1 MKIKSIALAVTLAI
15 GSVNVAMANDTSSGI
30 RGNVISP
37 AGQVIPNAKVE
48 IVHVPSGTRSN
59 ATTNESG
66 AFSSMGLRVGGPYNI
81 TITSDQGV
89 KTYNNIY
96 LSLDNT
102 LRLTAQV
109 EPVQQIERIAVTG
122 SAILSGSNTGSSSYF
137 SADDIANAPS
147 FNRDLKDI
155 VRNNPLAVLSSKDG
169 ELSVA
174 GTNPRFNS
182 ISVDGIAQ
190 NDDFGLNANGYP
202 TTRSPISL
210 EAIDQVTIDVSP
222 FNAKDS
228 GFQGAKINAVTKSGS
243 NELFGSVFYE
253 TQNDSLAGTPNDGSR
268 DIDLQ
273 FDETTY
279 GATLGGAIV
288 KDKLFYFVS
297 YEYYDATSPIEYGPA
312 GSGAPNPTEANL
324 ADFNEVVRI
333 ARDVY
338 GVDAG
343 GWNIAPVTDDEKLLL
358 KLDWNI
364 SDEHRAAF
372 TYQYAK
378 GNRTSNQSSSDS
390 ELRLSSHWYNRVE
403 ELNNYAFKLYSDWTP
418 DLSTQLSLTYI
429 DNPTTQAS
437 FGDFGDV
444 LIETG
449 SGNIAIG
456 SDLSRHSN
464 DLSKKTFIMALDA
477 DYLVGDHSLSF
488 GYQFKRLD
496 IFNLFLQRTKGEYIF
511 DSLAAF
517 EAQTPAYI
525 QYQNA
530 TSLDANDAAA
540 SFIRDEHAIYLH
552 DEWAF
557 SEDVT
562 IDMGVRYEMLA
573 SSDKPKFND
582 QVGARV
588 GFDNSE
594 NLDGVG
600 ILLPRLGIK
609 WDLDQ
614 DLTLRGGIG
623 RFSGGQPTVW
633 VSNSYSNPGVGI
645 GSVTVD
651 TRNNTRPDLFSALNG
666 ASIADV
672 PQDIKDVVASSTR
685 YGNTN
690 LTDPNFKLPSDWR
703 VQIAADYR
711 FDLPVIGDDIY
722 WTTEFMYKKAENTAY
737 WKDGSLTGDE
747 NRFTSDGQRIIYDNR
762 DGRVDLVLTNADKD
776 GRSKIFSTV
785 LSKNWDSGVR
795 MFTSYTHQDI
805 TDSHTS
811 TSSTAGSNFGFNN
824 TINRNESIVG
834 RSAFET
840 EHRFVINLGYETE
853 FFTGYKT
860 NFNLFFERRSGKP
873 ITYYGDGADLN
884 GRNMSGGDPYGLI
897 SPGTFSDSMLVYIP
911 TENDPNVVFVDTFR
925 DGDENRGE
933 DPSASILVRTAEQ
946 NRTAFFNT
954 VNALGLSK
962 YAGGYAP
969 RGANTTPWVTTLD
982 LSIRQELPGFMEG
995 HKGMVYLTVD
1005 NLLNLI
1011 DSSKGK
1017 VYGSNFGTFELVDYT
1032 IDPATGQYQYGGSR
1046 TSRNNWD
1053 AFYTADSTW
1062 RLKVGVSYRF

>member
-15 GSVNVAMANDTSSGI
+15 GSVNIAMANDTSSGI

-48 IVHVPSGTRSN
+48 IVHVPSGSRSN
-59 ATTNESG
+59 AVTNDSG

-155 VRNNPLAVLSSKDG
+155 VRNNPLAVLSSNNG

-182 ISVDGIAQ
+182 ISVDGIGQ
-190 NDDFGLNANGYP
+190 NDDFGLNASGYP

-228 GFQGAKINAVTKSGS
+228 GFQGAKINAVTKSGA
-243 NELFGSVFYE
+243 NKTFGSVFYE
-253 TQNDSLAGTPNDGSR
+253 TQNDGLAGTPNDGRR
-268 DIDLQ
+268 DIPLQ

-279 GATLGGAIV
+279 GATLGGAFV
-288 KDKLFYFVS
+288 EDKLFYFVS
-297 YEYYDATSPIEYGPA
+297 YEYFDASSPIEYGPA
-312 GSGAPNPTEANL
+312 GSSAPNPTEANL
-324 ADFNEVVRI
+324 EDFSEVVRI
-333 ARDVY
+333 ARDIY

-343 GWNIAPVTDDEKLLL
+343 DWNIAPVTDDEKLLI
-358 KLDWNI
+358 KLDWNMND
-364 SDEHRAAF
+364 SHRAAF
-372 TYQYAK
+372 TYQFTK
-378 GNRTSNQSSSDS
+378 GNQTSNQSSSDS

-444 LIETG
+444 VIQAA
-449 SGNIAIG
+449 SGDIAIG

-464 DLSKKTFIMALDA
+464 DLRKKTFILAADA

-511 DSLAAF
+511 DSLASF
-517 EAQTPAYI
+517 EAQTASYI

-530 TSLDANDAAA
+530 TSLDSNDAAA
-540 SFIRDEHAIYLH
+540 SFIRDEHAIYVH

-557 SEDVT
+557 NEDITV
-562 IDMGVRYEMLA
+562 DMGVRYEMLA
-573 SSDKPKFND
+573 SSDKPKFNN
-582 QVGARV
+582 QVAERV

-600 ILLPRLGIK
+600 IVLPRFAIK
-609 WDLDQ
+609 WDVDQ
-614 DLTLRGGIG
+614 DLTLRGGFG

-651 TRNNTRPDLFSALNG
+651 NRNNTRPDLFGALNG
-666 ASIADV
+666 VDISEV
-672 PQDIKDVVASSTR
+672 PQDIRAVIASSSSF
-685 YGNTN
+685 GNTN

-703 VQIAADYR
+703 VQVAADYR
-711 FDLPVIGDDIY
+711 FDLPIIGDDIY
-722 WTTEFMYKKAENTAY
+722 WTTEFMYKKAENTAF

-747 NRFTSDGQRIIYDNR
+747 DGFTSDGQRIIYNDTDN
-762 DGRVDLVLTNADKD
+762 RVDLVLTNADKD
-776 GRSKIFSTV
+776 GRSKVFSTV
-785 LSKNWDSGVR
+785 LSKNWDSGVS
-795 MFTSYTHQDI
+795 MTTSYTNQDI

-811 TSSTAGSNFGFNN
+811 TSSTAGSNYGFNN
-824 TINRNESIVG
+824 TINRNEAIVG

-840 EHRFVINLGYETE
+840 EHRFVINLGYEAE

-873 ITYYGDGADLN
+873 ITYYGDGNDLD
-884 GRNMSGGDPYGLI
+884 GSRLPIRDPYGLI

-911 TENDPNVVFVDTFR
+911 TENDPNVVFVDTYR
-925 DGDENRGE
+925 NGDLNAGEPRSVLIATAEENR
-933 DPSASILVRTAEQ
+933 A
-946 NRTAFFNT
+946 AFFEA
-954 VNALGLSK
+954 VNALGLNQ

-995 HKGMVYLTVD
+995 HKGLVYLTVD

-1032 IDPATGQYQYGGSR
+1032 IDPATGQYQYGASR
-1046 TSRNNWD
+1046 TSTENWD